1 MCIGAPLARME
12 MVSAFPRLFRRFP
25 TLELAVPY
33 EQVEFRSAT
42 VVHGLRAL
50 PVTW

>member
-1 MCIGAPLARME
+1 M
-12 MVSAFPRLFRRFP
+12 AFPALLRRFP
-25 TLELAVPY
+25 TLAPGTPY
-33 EQVEFRSAT
+33 DEIEFRSAT

>member
-1 MCIGAPLARME
+1 MA
-12 MVSAFPRLFRRFP
+12 VAFPALFRRFP
-25 TLELAVPY
+25 GLAPAVPF
-33 EQVEFRSAT
+33 EEIEFRSAT